1 MAESFRESERGEE
14 MAPELAGLYSLIRLP
29 LKPLAS
35 RFGLAVEGSLEDV
48 PYRDMLE
55 FGV

>member
-1 MAESFRESERGEE
+1 

-55 FGV
+55 FEV